1 MNNTFSFFTVES
13 YTRQVDETPG
23 LWYTTRNIVRYTM
36 AGGTGPE
43 NVVVRTTREVRSGVS
58 TSS

>member
-1 MNNTFSFFTVES
+1 VES

-23 LWYTTRNIVRYTM
+23 LWYTTRDIVRYTM

-43 NVVVRTTREVRSGVS
+43 NVVVRSTREV
-58 TSS
+58 